1 MEKTEYID
9 LSGEWI
15 SSLIQN
21 NKIYSEKV
29 NFKQDGNKITANI
42 ILNYEEDSYNY
53 EFNGIITNNI
63 INGTYFYTEDSNA
76 ESGTISL
83 KIINKDFLYGVTTYI
98 SDEPDCD
105 DIVQSPYAL
114 FRNTDNS
121 LGTFNL
127 CSNCVGKNS
136 TCCCDTDV
144 DSPMI
149 LPNEVEVI
157 SKKMKIEKE
166 SFSNRVDLAKI
177 NNDYSLKDLYQMKR
191 DEKTNS
197 CVFYKNNQCTIYDI
211 RPIDCRIFP
220 YDIKLESD
228 GNYYLVYYKSEKCQ
242 IMNEDIRNIKMVS
255 YNTRLFFKLL
265 LPYIRE
271 WSDKYCCSH
280 LTEKR
285 DYEVICK
292 IEDLF

>member
-1 MEKTEYID
+1 MKEYID
-9 LSGEWI
+9 LSGEWV

-21 NKIYSEKV
+21 NKIYNEKV
-29 NFKQDGNKITANI
+29 NFKQAGNKITANI
-42 ILNYEEDSYNY
+42 VLNYDDGNYSY

-63 INGTYFYTEDSNA
+63 INGTYFYIEDSNV

-98 SDEPDCD
+98 SDEKDSD

-114 FRNTDNS
+114 FRNTENS

-127 CSNCVGKNS
+127 CSNCVGKKS
-136 TCCCDTDV
+136 TCCCDTNV
-144 DSPMI
+144 DSPML
-149 LPNEVEVI
+149 LPNEAEVI
-157 SKKMKIEKE
+157 SKKMQIEKS
-166 SFSNRVDLAKI
+166 SFSKKIDLAKM

-191 DEKTNS
+191 DKNTNS

-220 YDIKLESD
+220 YDIKLEHD
-228 GNYYLVYYKSEKCQ
+228 GNYYLVYYKSDKCQ
-242 IMNEDIRNIKMVS
+242 IINEELKNIKMVS

-280 LTEKR
+280 LTQKT
-285 DYEVICK
+285 DYEIICK